1 MVYHVIIQEKKGVQM
16 ATLQERIE
24 ELQNQQKQMEAN
36 FHQVTC
42 AIAVLQQ
49 MLTDEES
56 SKEEVK
62 EDKKEKK

>member
-1 MVYHVIIQEKKGVQM
+1 M

-36 FHQVTC
+36 FHQVTG

-49 MLTDEES
+49 MQADEES
-56 SKEEVK
+56 NSKEEVK
-62 EDKKEKK
+62 KTRKKKSK

>member
-1 MVYHVIIQEKKGVQM
+1 M

-36 FHQVTC
+36 FHQVTG

-49 MLTDEES
+49 MLADEES

-62 EDKKEKK
+62 ADKKEKK

>member
-1 MVYHVIIQEKKGVQM
+1 M

-36 FHQVTC
+36 FHQVTG

-49 MLTDEES
+49 MQDDEETN

-62 EDKKEKK
+62 EDKKDKK

>member
-1 MVYHVIIQEKKGVQM
+1 M

-36 FHQVTC
+36 FHQVTG